1 MYTDNTLTPKEAV
14 RLCALGT
21 LSIQPMPYGAQSSMS
36 YGAQSSMPYGA
47 LAESIRHFVSHV
59 IGPSLDV
66 MGQAIEL
73 LRYEG
78 LVDFIQND
86 GEDDELL
93 VITGS
98 GRDALKTLLLAP
110 VRMGATELNKLIIAL
125 KFRFLHVLD
134 ATDQQGQIL
143 MLTDYAENELVRLS
157 ELRRTHAADEGHI
170 ASWLDHDIELARL
183 RVQWLEDFTTHK

>member
-66 MGQAIEL
+66 MGQSIEL

-86 GEDDELL
+86 GEDDDHLCHH
-93 VITGS
+93 
-98 GRDALKTLLLAP
+98 R
-110 VRMGATELNKLIIAL
+110 
-125 KFRFLHVLD
+125 
-134 ATDQQGQIL
+134 
-143 MLTDYAENELVRLS
+143 
-157 ELRRTHAADEGHI
+157 HAAKCGQGDDGRCGDADDRAEI
-170 ASWLDHDIELARL
+170 WDH
-183 RVQWLEDFTTHK
+183 VG